1 MAIVKM
7 KRLRLMG
14 MRSERESLL
23 HLLQKLGCV
32 EVDEPAIDLSD
43 PKWAAVAK
51 PDSRDLSA
59 AKERSTLLNN
69 ALNILKKY
77 APAKEGLFR
86 IRPRLT
92 EKEFF
97 NPDFYQHGLDT
108 ARAIV
113 EGERTLASLT
123 AEQGKLQTQKAALA
137 PWLPLDVPLELGS
150 DGTVSVIFGTIPAK
164 ADYAAMEAAVAQ
176 ASDLTS
182 LTYASADRDLQYF
195 LLICHRDV
203 EEVCCEAMRE
213 FGFSRANVRG
223 WTGTAADNDRLLDN
237 QLAVVAQKMDEAK
250 EHIASFAPHREALRR
265 CVDRAEQDIARE
277 EAKSRLVDSECAFFL
292 EGWVPVPDEEALVH
306 ALSDYTCCW
315 ETWAPEREEY
325 PSVPVKL
332 KSNLLTEPLTTITT
346 MYSLPAYD
354 GVDPNGLMMPFYV
367 FFFGFMFADLGY
379 GLILAAATLFIQWK
393 IRPKGGFGQLVRL
406 MIMCGISSAVIGLL
420 TGGFFSDFIVRFTDM
435 LGLPQ
440 PVIPFLSVPE
450 GSGVPGPVLD
460 VMGNPMS
467 VLVFSL
473 VVGLVQI
480 VVGMAV
486 KFWMLC
492 RDGQVLDAILDV
504 GTWWVIFVGIALFAL
519 GVGNVAGYPVVL
531 ILGCLMLLGQARN
544 AKGIGGKLGAVIGGV
559 YNGVTGYFG
568 DILSY
573 SRLMVMMLAGSV
585 IGQVFN
591 ILAAMPGGGLPPAV
605 GIPIFF
611 VIFLVGHSFNIG
623 LNIIGTYVH
632 TSRLQY
638 LEFFK
643 QFYKEGGRPWRPLE
657 LNTKYVD
664 IEEEK

>member
-14 MRSERESLL
+14 MRSDRESLL

-43 PKWAAVAK
+43 PNWSALAK
-51 PDSRDLSA
+51 PDGRDLSN

-195 LLICHRDV
+195 LLICHKDV
-203 EEVCCEAMRE
+203 EEACCEAMRE
-213 FGFSRANVRG
+213 FGFSRSNVRG
-223 WTGTAADNDRLLDN
+223 WTGTAADNDRMLDN
-237 QLAVVAQKMDEAK
+237 QLAVVAQKMDETK

>member
-14 MRSERESLL
+14 MRSDRESLL

-43 PKWAAVAK
+43 PNWSALAK
-51 PDSRDLSA
+51 PDSRDLSN

-86 IRPRLT
+86 IRPKLT
-92 EKEFF
+92 EQELFDP
-97 NPDFYQHGLDT
+97 NFYRQGLET
-108 ARAIV
+108 AQAV
-113 EGERTLASLT
+113 VDGERELASLT

-195 LLICHRDV
+195 LLICHKDV
-203 EEVCCEAMRE
+203 EEACCEAMRE
-213 FGFSRANVRG
+213 FGFSRSNVRG
-223 WTGTAADNDRLLDN
+223 WTGTAADNDRMLDN
-237 QLAVVAQKMDEAK
+237 QLAVVAQKMDETK

>member
-1 MAIVKM
+1 M
-7 KRLRLMG
+7 
-14 MRSERESLL
+14 
-23 HLLQKLGCV
+23 
-32 EVDEPAIDLSD
+32 
-43 PKWAAVAK
+43 
-51 PDSRDLSA
+51 
-59 AKERSTLLNN
+59 
-69 ALNILKKY
+69 
-77 APAKEGLFR
+77 
-86 IRPRLT
+86 
-92 EKEFF
+92 
-97 NPDFYQHGLDT
+97 
-108 ARAIV
+108 
-113 EGERTLASLT
+113 
-123 AEQGKLQTQKAALA
+123 
-137 PWLPLDVPLELGS
+137 
-150 DGTVSVIFGTIPAK
+150 
-164 ADYAAMEAAVAQ
+164 
-176 ASDLTS
+176 
-182 LTYASADRDLQYF
+182 
-195 LLICHRDV
+195 
-203 EEVCCEAMRE
+203 
-213 FGFSRANVRG
+213 
-223 WTGTAADNDRLLDN
+223 LDN
-237 QLAVVAQKMDEAK
+237 QLAVVAQKMDETK

-379 GLILAAATLFIQWK
+379 GLILAAASLFIQWK

-420 TGGFFSDFIVRFTDM
+420 TGGFFSDFIARFTDM

-492 RDGQVLDAILDV
+492 RDGQVLDA
-504 GTWWVIFVGIALFAL
+504 
-519 GVGNVAGYPVVL
+519 
-531 ILGCLMLLGQARN
+531 C
-544 AKGIGGKLGAVIGGV
+544 
-559 YNGVTGYFG
+559 
-568 DILSY
+568 
-573 SRLMVMMLAGSV
+573 
-585 IGQVFN
+585 
-591 ILAAMPGGGLPPAV
+591 
-605 GIPIFF
+605 
-611 VIFLVGHSFNIG
+611 
-623 LNIIGTYVH
+623 
-632 TSRLQY
+632 
-638 LEFFK
+638 
-643 QFYKEGGRPWRPLE
+643 
-657 LNTKYVD
+657 
-664 IEEEK
+664 

>member
-14 MRSERESLL
+14 MRSDRESLL

-43 PKWAAVAK
+43 PNWSALAK
-51 PDSRDLSA
+51 PDGRDLSN
-59 AKERSTLLNN
+59 AKERSALLNH
-69 ALNILKKY
+69 ALSVLKKY

-86 IRPRLT
+86 IRPKLT
-92 EKEFF
+92 EQELFD
-97 NPDFYQHGLDT
+97 PDFYRQGLET
-108 ARAIV
+108 AQAV
-113 EGERTLASLT
+113 VDGERELASLT

-176 ASDLTS
+176 ASELTS
-182 LTYASADRDLQYF
+182 LSYAGADRDLQYF

-237 QLAVVAQKMDEAK
+237 QLAVVAQKMDETK